1 MFGTVIVPLDGSRHT
16 EAALPFAAEEA
27 ARQGAVMLLVRVI
40 VRPAVCPSP
49 RRRRGPALTEP
60 AWPAAEIDLET
71 REAKCYLADT
81 IDRYRLDYSTRTA
94 VLVGDP
100 TTCLLAEAARR
111 EQPVIV
117 LSTDDPTGG
126 PKPSLSDVERRLKN
140 IDTVP
145 VIGVRQQSARQTD
158 RLISEVTQANASSAV
173 QPSRPHTGYS
183 IKERF
188 RLARRRTAARSRRGR
203 WSPR

>member
-1 MFGTVIVPLDGSRHT
+1 MFGTVIVPLDGSRHA

-81 IDRYRLDYSTRTA
+81 IVRYRLDYSTRTA

-117 LSTDDPTGG
+117 IATGDMTDR
-126 PKPSLSDVERRLKN
+126 PKPLFSDVARRLKATGTMP
-140 IDTVP
+140 ILE
-145 VIGVRQQSARQTD
+145 VRQPLARQTD
-158 RLISEVTQANASSAV
+158 RFISEVSQASPSNAV
-173 QPSRPHTGYS
+173 QPSRPRTGDS

-188 RLARRRTAARSRRGR
+188 RLARRRTAGRSRRGR